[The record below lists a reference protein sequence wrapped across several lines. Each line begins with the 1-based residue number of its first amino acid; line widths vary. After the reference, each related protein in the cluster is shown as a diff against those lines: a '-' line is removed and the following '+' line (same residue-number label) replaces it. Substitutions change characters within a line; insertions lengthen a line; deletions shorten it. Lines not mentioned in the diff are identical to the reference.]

1 LTFSIIYAII
11 LVLKKLDKGYQERK
25 VQLMNTNEYYNE
37 IRSDIAKDFG
47 LEAGGYAPRPIT
59 IPIRIAQRIANK
71 YPSDFS
77 QGRFNSTLNPK
88 AVEIAKRYRS
98 LVMGVS

>member
-1 LTFSIIYAII
+1 
-11 LVLKKLDKGYQERK
+11 
-25 VQLMNTNEYYNE
+25 MNSLNEYNE
-37 IRSDIAKDFG
+37 SIRKDIALDFG
-47 LEAGGYAPRPIT
+47 LEAGGYAPSPKM

-88 AVEIAKRYRS
+88 AVEIAKRYMS
-98 LVMGVS
+98 LVMGVK

>member
-1 LTFSIIYAII
+1 MTSL
-11 LVLKKLDKGYQERK
+11 
-25 VQLMNTNEYYNE
+25 NNYYSE

-47 LEAGGYAPRPIT
+47 LESAGYAPVSNPL
-59 IPIRIAQRIANK
+59 PIRIAQRIANK

-88 AVEIAKRYRS
+88 AVIIAQRYVAIMS
-98 LVMGVS
+98 ALKKGGN